1 VLGARLSDLPTDG
14 LDPTG
19 PPRRDGD
26 GAAPARVRRVL
37 LLEAADL
44 PSGVYVYRF
53 QAGTFM
59 KIRKMTVVR

>member
-1 VLGARLSDLPTDG
+1 
-14 LDPTG
+14 
-19 PPRRDGD
+19 
-26 GAAPARVRRVL
+26 
-37 LLEAADL
+37 LEAADL